1 MLYLSATLILHGFL
15 MSVYIQRLQNQL
27 FELHSN
33 KLFEF
38 MVIFIIIFSA
48 LVTGVKTYEINTS
61 LDDMVQWL
69 DAFIT
74 LFFLFEVSIRLI
86 AEPRTLD
93 FFKKGWNVFDFVIVV
108 ASLVPVDGNETVLLA
123 RLLRIFRVL
132 RLVSVIPELR
142 ILINSLLKALPRM
155 GYIALLMFII
165 FYIYGAIGSFMF
177 EAINPVLWG
186 NISISMLT
194 LFRVSTFE
202 DWTDVM
208 YETMEVYPLSWIFY
222 LSFIFLT
229 AFVFL
234 NMMIGVVLNVMQQE
248 QKQYERERD
257 DGEADEVHTIKIE
270 MTEVS
275 DKLDRIEML
284 LRQKDVKTTD

>member
-1 MLYLSATLILHGFL
+1 
-15 MSVYIQRLQNQL
+15 MSNAIQRLQNQL

-38 MVIFIIIFSA
+38 TVIFIIVFSA
-48 LVTGVKTYEINTS
+48 LITGAKTYEVSSTTDALIQG
-61 LDDMVQWL
+61 LDW
-69 DAFIT
+69 FIT
-74 LFFLFEVSIRLI
+74 LFFLFEVTIKLI
-86 AEPRTLD
+86 SEPRTLD

-108 ASLVPVDGNETVLLA
+108 ASLIPIDGNETVLLA

-165 FYIYGAIGSFMF
+165 FYIYAAIGSFMF
-177 EAINPVLWG
+177 ENINPILWS
-186 NISISMLT
+186 NISIAMLT

-208 YETMEVYPLSWIFY
+208 YETMAVYPLSWIFY
-222 LSFIFLT
+222 LTFIFLT
-229 AFVFL
+229 AFVFF
-234 NMMIGVVLNVMQQE
+234 NMMIGVVLDVMQRE
-248 QKQYERERD
+248 QNQYEQERD
-257 DGEADEVHTIKIE
+257 DTEAEEVHSIKAEIS
-270 MTEVS
+270 EVNA
-275 DKLDRIEML
+275 KLDRLHAML
-284 LRQKDVKTTD
+284 EQQPAQGTQKP

>member
-1 MLYLSATLILHGFL
+1 
-15 MSVYIQRLQNQL
+15 MSNAIQRLQNQL

-38 MVIFIIIFSA
+38 TVIFIIVFSA
-48 LVTGVKTYEINTS
+48 LITGAKTYEVSSTTDALIQG
-61 LDDMVQWL
+61 LDW
-69 DAFIT
+69 FIT
-74 LFFLFEVSIRLI
+74 LFFLFEVTIKLI
-86 AEPRTLD
+86 SEPRTLD

-108 ASLVPVDGNETVLLA
+108 ASLIPIDGNETVLLA

-165 FYIYGAIGSFMF
+165 FYIYAAIGSFMF
-177 EAINPVLWG
+177 ENINPILWS
-186 NISISMLT
+186 NISIAMLT
-194 LFRVSTFE
+194 LFRVSTLE

-222 LSFIFLT
+222 LTFIFLT

-234 NMMIGVVLNVMQQE
+234 NMMIGVVLDVIQRE
-248 QKQYERERD
+248 QNQYEQERD
-257 DGEADEVHTIKIE
+257 DTEAEEVLSIKAEIS
-270 MTEVS
+270 EVNA
-275 DKLDRIEML
+275 KLDRLHAVLEQQPTQ
-284 LRQKDVKTTD
+284 RTQKP

>member
-1 MLYLSATLILHGFL
+1 
-15 MSVYIQRLQNQL
+15 MSNAIQRLQNQL

-38 MVIFIIIFSA
+38 TVIFIIVFSA
-48 LVTGVKTYEINTS
+48 LITGAKTYEVSSTTDALIQG
-61 LDDMVQWL
+61 LDW
-69 DAFIT
+69 FIT
-74 LFFLFEVSIRLI
+74 LFFLFEVTIKLI
-86 AEPRTLD
+86 SEPRTLD

-108 ASLVPVDGNETVLLA
+108 ASLIPIDGNETVLLA
-123 RLLRIFRVL
+123 RLLRIFSVL

-165 FYIYGAIGSFMF
+165 FYIYAAIGSFMF
-177 EAINPVLWG
+177 ENINPILWS
-186 NISISMLT
+186 NISIAMLT
-194 LFRVSTFE
+194 LFRVSTLE

-222 LSFIFLT
+222 LTFIFLT

-234 NMMIGVVLNVMQQE
+234 NMMIGVVLDVIQRE
-248 QKQYERERD
+248 QNQYEQERD
-257 DGEADEVHTIKIE
+257 DTEAEEVLSIKAEIS
-270 MTEVS
+270 EVNA
-275 DKLDRIEML
+275 KLDRLHAVLEQQPIQ
-284 LRQKDVKTTD
+284 RTQKP

>member
-1 MLYLSATLILHGFL
+1 
-15 MSVYIQRLQNQL
+15 MSNAIQRLQNKL

-38 MVIFIIIFSA
+38 TVIFIIVFSA
-48 LVTGVKTYEINTS
+48 LITGAKTYEVSSTTDALIQG
-61 LDDMVQWL
+61 LDW
-69 DAFIT
+69 FIT
-74 LFFLFEVSIRLI
+74 LFFLFEVTIKLI
-86 AEPRTLD
+86 SEPRTLD

-108 ASLVPVDGNETVLLA
+108 ASLIPIDGNETVLLA

-165 FYIYGAIGSFMF
+165 FYIYAAIGSFMF
-177 EAINPVLWG
+177 ENINPILWS
-186 NISISMLT
+186 NISIAMLT
-194 LFRVSTFE
+194 LFRVSTLE

-222 LSFIFLT
+222 LTFIFLT

-234 NMMIGVVLNVMQQE
+234 NMMIGVVLDVMQRE
-248 QKQYERERD
+248 QNQYEQERD
-257 DGEADEVHTIKIE
+257 DTEAEEVLSIKAEIS
-270 MTEVS
+270 EVNA
-275 DKLDRIEML
+275 KLDRLHAVLEQQATQ
-284 LRQKDVKTTD
+284 RTQKP